1 MGQILGSRQAGSV
14 YSILFSQLL
23 STPLFLPMH
32 REVVP
37 GRKCS
42 PARPGTRT
50 PLPIAPDPCPEEKIK
65 DLLSPGEDK

>member
-37 GRKCS
+37 GRKC
-42 PARPGTRT
+42 
-50 PLPIAPDPCPEEKIK
+50 
-65 DLLSPGEDK
+65 